1 MCKKPLKNAKLAND
15 YMHTHMHTHPTSQP
29 INQLGWTDQLADQN
43 ANTEEFYV
51 ERMEKTRTNKKSYI

>member
-15 YMHTHMHTHPTSQP
+15 YMHTQPTSQP
-29 INQLGWTDQLADQN
+29 INQLGWTNQLTDQN

>member
-1 MCKKPLKNAKLAND
+1 ML
-15 YMHTHMHTHPTSQP
+15 TQPTSQP